1 MMAIAAQTTLLR
13 ASLCFNK
20 FLAKVELLAFEMTVY
35 RGSTRLNDM
44 FVLDVDHHLGQNRS
58 TNDLP
63 GIWFDCAA
71 ISNTYA
77 AGVTQHFIV

>member
-1 MMAIAAQTTLLR
+1 MLVFETIVYGG
-13 ASLCFNK
+13 FN
-20 FLAKVELLAFEMTVY
+20 
-35 RGSTRLNDM
+35 RLKGM
-44 FVLDVDHHLGQNRS
+44 FVLDDDHHLGPNRS